1 MKKIII
7 FFIAIIIVV
16 ASVLFIRNKD
26 SKYNY
31 KIENISEF
39 KYYIYKDSDLYG
51 VIDENGNIIIEAKYN
66 KVIIP
71 NPSTDLFACYT
82 EGNVSILNA
91 KKELLFD
98 KFKSVEPIKLKNLAG
113 TLSYEKNLLK
123 YEKDDKYG
131 LISFNGNIVTKNIY
145 DSIDNLSSTE
155 GKFLVSKD
163 NKYGVI
169 DLNGN
174 KLVDTKYDE
183 CESDGLFTQENGCL
197 KSGFIVM
204 NKKEDGYKYGYISY
218 TGKKI
223 LDVKYNDI
231 ERIQLKDENSI
242 YLIVSENGKYGL
254 FNKSKKVLENNYQKI
269 IYDDNVNLLFLQ
281 KNKKYGVASLNGKII
296 IDVNCDEVFSRG
308 IYLYVSNSGNNKVY
322 DSNANIIDINFNASI
337 YNTQN
342 DDYKISTLLN
352 NNITYYGIMDKNGNK
367 LVEDKYRYLEYL
379 YKNYFSA
386 IDDQGNIGIINSNG
400 KTIIDMKYISIQKMK
415 EKNIVQAIDSN
426 GVSEFY
432 SETMEKVLEIQRPNI
447 SIQDDYIIISNEE
460 NKIYLDNNGNII
472 TDISNLKKEN
482 YPIQIGEYK
491 KEQINIEDVFYV
503 KK

>member
-1 MKKIII
+1 
-7 FFIAIIIVV
+7 
-16 ASVLFIRNKD
+16 
-26 SKYNY
+26 
-31 KIENISEF
+31 
-39 KYYIYKDSDLYG
+39 
-51 VIDENGNIIIEAKYN
+51 
-66 KVIIP
+66 
-71 NPSTDLFACYT
+71 
-82 EGNVSILNA
+82 
-91 KKELLFD
+91 
-98 KFKSVEPIKLKNLAG
+98 
-113 TLSYEKNLLK
+113 
-123 YEKDDKYG
+123 
-131 LISFNGNIVTKNIY
+131 
-145 DSIDNLSSTE
+145 
-155 GKFLVSKD
+155 
-163 NKYGVI
+163 
-169 DLNGN
+169 
-174 KLVDTKYDE
+174 
-183 CESDGLFTQENGCL
+183 
-197 KSGFIVM
+197 M